1 MAFDLTALKRRAR
14 QVKID
19 LIALSLAT
27 RDPRTPWYAKLIIA
41 GCVAYALSPVD
52 VIPDFIPVLGLVD
65 ELIFIPLALALA
77 IRFIPDEVLAD
88 CRSRA
93 GARACS
99 VVPAHF
105 SLMQKAW
112 SGSSWPMRTT
122 AGMGS
127 ALERKR
133 SKA

>member
-1 MAFDLTALKRRAR
+1 MAFDLTALKQRAR
-14 QVKID
+14 QVKVD

-77 IRFIPDEVLAD
+77 IRFIPEEVLVD
-88 CRSRA
+88 CRRRAGEIAERRTSRA
-93 GARACS
+93 AAI
-99 VVPAHF
+99 VIVTF
-105 SLMQKAW
+105 W
-112 SGSSWPMRTT
+112 I
-122 AGMGS
+122 
-127 ALERKR
+127 AL
-133 SKA
+133 AALGVWLVLQ